1 MTHKW
6 NRINTIFGDQLFL
19 FNVIL
24 WWFIPLVCLSS
35 LFCFIA
41 VGWCVSACLTVYSLE
56 DIWVVSSL
64 SVTGEGFCTTRVSF
78 PPGLMPKSAVAGLY
92 TKCKLHFIRNH
103 QTLLR
108 AVPFYVPTSHVGET
122 QSLCILASIWCY
134 CFLFILPLVGGWW
147 CVLVVLHSSDSSWC
161 WVCFR
166 VLLCHV
172 CILFCETT
180 NTLTHFVIG

>member
-6 NRINTIFGDQLFL
+6 NRINTVFGDRLFL
-19 FNVIL
+19 LNIIL

-78 PPGLMPKSAVAGLY
+78 PLGLMPKSAIAGLY
-92 TKCKLHFIRNH
+92 TKCKLRFIRNH
-103 QTLLR
+103 QTLFR
-108 AVPFYVPTSHVGET
+108 AVPFYVPTSHAVSLHPCQHLMLSLSFYLAVGRWVVMCSCGFT
-122 QSLCILASIWCY
+122 FLWQLVMLGLFSCASLPRVY
-134 CFLFILPLVGGWW
+134 PLLW
-147 CVLVVLHSSDSSWC
+147 
-161 WVCFR
+161 
-166 VLLCHV
+166 
-172 CILFCETT
+172 
-180 NTLTHFVIG
+180 NN